1 MMKRRMILVGVFLV
15 FLSVLTVS
23 AQTLSIDAPK
33 YGVVDE
39 TLSVTV
45 TSDGDVVEGADV
57 YFVLN
62 DPSIPVHINTTES
75 GVAVYKPL
83 LAGTLRITAKYDGLT
98 AEKMIPVY
106 DGEPINITAFSV
118 DSTASRGSTFDASV
132 TIRNEASFSINL
144 TVLVSGGHDVTGY
157 PIAGTGI
164 VTNLDAG
171 QETTLPML
179 VYVPASAD
187 MGDYTLHADAWID
200 ENYPN
205 LMKAVSSTDSVTTT
219 VTS

>member
-1 MMKRRMILVGVFLV
+1 MMKRRMILAGVFLV

-33 YGVVDE
+33 YGVVNE

-45 TSDGDVVEGADV
+45 MSDGDVIEDAVV

-62 DPSIPVHINTTES
+62 GGTPTHARTDES

-83 LAGTLRITAKYDGLT
+83 LAGTLRITAMYGGLT
-98 AEKMIPVY
+98 IEKTIPVY

-118 DSTASRGSTFDASV
+118 ESTASRGSTFDASV
-132 TIRNEASFSINL
+132 TIRNEASFMINL

-157 PIAGTGI
+157 PIAGTGVVI
-164 VTNLDAG
+164 NLDAG
-171 QETTLPML
+171 QETILPML

-187 MGDYTLHADAWID
+187 MGNYTLYADAWID

-205 LMKAVSSTDSVTTT
+205 LMKAVSSMDSATTT

>member
-1 MMKRRMILVGVFLV
+1 MKRRMILVGVFLV

-33 YGVVDE
+33 YGVVGE

-45 TSDGDVVEGADV
+45 TSDGDVVEGADI

-62 DPSIPVHINTTES
+62 GGTPIHVTTDED

-83 LAGTLRITAKYDGLT
+83 LAGTLRITAMYDGLT
-98 AEKMIPVY
+98 AEKTIPVY

-118 DSTASRGSTFDASV
+118 ESTASRGSTFDASV
-132 TIRNEASFSINL
+132 AIRNEASFMINL

-157 PIAGTGI
+157 PIAGTGVVI
-164 VTNLDAG
+164 NLDAG

-187 MGDYTLHADAWID
+187 LGDYTLYADAWID

-205 LMKAVSSTDSVTTT
+205 LMKAVSSMDSVTTT